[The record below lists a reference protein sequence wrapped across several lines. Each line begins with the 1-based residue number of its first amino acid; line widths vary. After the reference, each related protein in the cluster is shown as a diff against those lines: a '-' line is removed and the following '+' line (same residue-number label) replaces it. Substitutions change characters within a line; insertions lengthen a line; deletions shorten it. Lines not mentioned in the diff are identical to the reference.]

1 MQGKGVTVAANNSL
15 GVLAP
20 SLRSSYLLFSC
31 DHHPAPPSQAAC
43 ESPFLEGKVSCC
55 TAALCVLLLPRSLMD
70 VTLLQPHLPGL
81 NDNQRE
87 YALRSAI
94 QVGGGGALCC
104 LVARNH
110 LIPPLTALLV
120 LGWPLCSALPYYHP
134 PPRPCALLCS
144 AAGCCHSGTGAGRA
158 AVHRH
163 HHLSPGEAIHPVC
176 VHWAAV
182 HRPD

>member
-70 VTLLQPHLPGL
+70 AALLQPHLPGL

-94 QVGGGGALCC
+94 QVGEGRGACLCAAS
-104 LVARNH
+104 L
-110 LIPPLTALLV
+110 PLMIRSC
-120 LGWPLCSALPYYHP
+120 PSRYS
-134 PPRPCALLCS
+134 R
-144 AAGCCHSGTGAGRA
+144 
-158 AVHRH
+158 
-163 HHLSPGEAIHPVC
+163 
-176 VHWAAV
+176 
-182 HRPD
+182 